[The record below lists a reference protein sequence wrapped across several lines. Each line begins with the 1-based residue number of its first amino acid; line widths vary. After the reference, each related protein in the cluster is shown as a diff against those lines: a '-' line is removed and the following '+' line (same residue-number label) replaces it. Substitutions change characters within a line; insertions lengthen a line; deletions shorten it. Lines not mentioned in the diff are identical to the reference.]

1 MGATAS
7 DQRESA
13 VRTLLDEAHQLTIH
27 TADFLRALA
36 VAPELFVLTK
46 H

>member
-1 MGATAS
+1 
-7 DQRESA
+7 
-13 VRTLLDEAHQLTIH
+13 LDEAHQLTIH

-46 H
+46 PEELLETNV